1 MTNLS
6 ITPIQARKAWNNAD
20 NKGKNLLEDLLG
32 KDVFENKDIRDL
44 IKTLDDAYEATKRP
58 VLDFSFLPDDI
69 RDYFKAQY
77 DVITIAEAL
86 NEGWCPDWDN
96 SNEPKWRPWFIMDPS
111 AFAFAGSDYAYSGAL
126 AGSGSRLHFKSEELA
141 TYAAKQFPD
150 VWKKLQLG

>member
-1 MTNLS
+1 MANLI

-32 KDVFENKDIRDL
+32 KDVFKDKDIRDL
-44 IKTLDDAYEATKRP
+44 IKTVDDAYEATKRP

-77 DVITIAEAL
+77 DAITIAEAL
-86 NEGWCPDWDN
+86 NEGWRPNWDN
-96 SNEPKWRPWFIMDPS
+96 SNEPKWRPWFVMGPS
-111 AFAFAGSDYAYSGAL
+111 AFSFYDSCYVRSYAL
-126 AGSGSRLHFKSEELA
+126 AGGGSRLHFRSEELA
-141 TYAAKQFPD
+141 TYAAEQFPD